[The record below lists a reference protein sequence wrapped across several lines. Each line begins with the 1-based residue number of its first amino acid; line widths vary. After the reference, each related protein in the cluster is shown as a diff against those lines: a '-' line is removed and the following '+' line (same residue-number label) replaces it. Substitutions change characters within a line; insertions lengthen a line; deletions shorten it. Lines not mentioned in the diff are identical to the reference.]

1 MVDTLIVT
9 DDRAVLRLAGVPFPL
24 DAPRAEGWR
33 AGPDDDVTVTAGRD
47 TDLFL
52 DPATEYEKLN
62 APRLLG
68 VAADGDYQFSARVS
82 VEFRSTYDAGTLLV
96 WADERHWAKL
106 CFEFSPDR
114 EPMVVSVVTRGLS
127 DDANAF
133 VVDGHTVWLRV
144 SRRGR
149 SYAFHAS
156 TDGRLWKLIRSFSI
170 GDDLVRARVGLE
182 AQSPTG
188 TGLTARFDKFK
199 FRPET
204 LSDLR
209 NGD

>member
-1 MVDTLIVT
+1 VD
-9 DDRAVLRLAGVPFPL
+9 DDQRTLRLAGLPFPV
-24 DAPRAEGWR
+24 AAHQREGWR
-33 AGPDDDVTVTAGRD
+33 AGPDDEVTVTAGRD

-52 DPATEYEKLN
+52 DPASPYEKLN

-68 VAADGDYQFSARVS
+68 SAADGDYQFSARVT
-82 VEFRSTYDAGTLLV
+82 VDFRATYDAGALLV

-106 CFEFSPDR
+106 CFEYSPDR

-133 VVDGHTVWLRV
+133 VVDGHTTWLRV

-156 TDGRLWKLIRSFSI
+156 LDGGRWQLIRSFSI
-170 GDDLVRARVGLE
+170 GDELVRARIGLE

-188 TGLTARFDKFK
+188 TGLAVRFDKFR
-199 FRPET
+199 FLAAT
-204 LSDLR
+204 LAELR
-209 NGD
+209 DGT